1 MNKKVAMAVFLAFVL
16 FFSISAI
23 QASDVNV
30 DGPSLNSGNDVS
42 LQIQDCFKSDE
53 LGATNS
59 NNVSTNDNQVFLK
72 ENVKNKT
79 ELSSPAS
86 RVYVNGSY
94 GVVLKD
100 VNTNNVL
107 ANKKINFIINNI
119 AYTATT
125 DANGI
130 AGVNLNINPGTYTVM
145 AYFNGDND
153 FEVSNLTSEVRIA
166 STIQAKN
173 LTKYYNGATQYM
185 AKFLDSKGNLLVNK
199 IVTITVNGN
208 SYTRKTNSKGLISLP
223 MNFKPG
229 IYKVVS
235 TNPLTGYKLTTTFEI
250 LSTITSYDLKKVIGD
265 DNRFVVKF
273 FKKDGKPLANK
284 QVKIKIN
291 GKTYKYKTDSNGLV
305 SLSFNSYKKGTYD
318 VVSYN
323 TDGLSK
329 TNKVTLFNVA
339 ITKLTTAD
347 NFYTF
352 LPNDAKE
359 IKVKFTTSLGGN
371 SNSGKNINVNINGV
385 TYSKKTDVA
394 GMICLNASSWGKG
407 IYTVKFDYYGNKF
420 FNPSSATNLVTI
432 LDGTAP
438 ILTAQGRTDFG
449 YGAGTSFKVALT
461 AGGVP
466 LVNRIVTFTIG
477 GKSYTDITDNKGI
490 ASTPINL
497 DIGNHVVDC
506 RSYDEFKVNGTSES
520 FIINVFKRSDSK
532 LTWECGTSY
541 KDSSQTFKVSLT
553 DSSGKPI
560 RDGNVELTIDGETYT
575 AKTASNGYAEFTT
588 SVALGKYKVSVT
600 FTGNNDYLPSSTS
613 SSINVELSKFGKGL
627 NEKNAGSG
635 SSAYGKSSSHCP
647 VNNAKIKA
655 LVKSLTSGLTNNVDK
670 VKAIFNYV
678 RYNITYVFY
687 YNTRRGAVGTL
698 NAKSG
703 NCVDKSHLLVS
714 MYRTAGFKARY
725 VHGRCLFSSGYIG
738 HVWTQVLVDNTWI
751 CGDPSN
757 RINDLGKIANW
768 NTNSYKIRGKYVSPP
783 F

>member
-1 MNKKVAMAVFLAFVL
+1 VAIAVFLAFVL

-30 DGPSLNSGNDVS
+30 DGPSLNSDNDVS
-42 LQIQDCFKSDE
+42 LQLQDSFHSDE
-53 LGATNS
+53 LRTTDY
-59 NNVSTNDNQVFLK
+59 NNVSTNDNQVILK

-79 ELSSPAS
+79 ELVSSTK

-94 GVVLKD
+94 GVVLND
-100 VNTNNVL
+100 LNTNKTL
-107 ANKKINFIINNI
+107 ANKNINFIIGNI
-119 AYTATT
+119 NYTATT
-125 DANGI
+125 DGNGI
-130 AGVNLNINPGTYTVM
+130 ASVNLNLNPGTYTVM
-145 AYFNGDND
+145 VYFNGDAD
-153 FEVSNLTSEVRIA
+153 FEVSNLTSEIRIA

-173 LTKYYNGATQYM
+173 LTKYYNGATQYT

-199 IVTITVNGN
+199 MVTVTVNGK

-229 IYKVVS
+229 TYNVVL
-235 TNPLTGYKLTTTFEI
+235 TNPLTGYKLTTTFKI
-250 LSTITSYDLKKVIGD
+250 LSTITSYDLNKVIGD
-265 DNRFVVKF
+265 DNKFIVKF
-273 FKKDGKPLANK
+273 FKSDGKALANK
-284 QVKIKIN
+284 YVKIKIN
-291 GKTYKYKTDSNGLV
+291 GKASKHKTNSNGQV
-305 SLSFNSYKKGTYD
+305 RLSFNNYKKGTYD

-323 TDGLSK
+323 PDGLSR

-339 ITKLTTAD
+339 NTKLTIAD

-385 TYSKKTDVA
+385 SYSKKTDGNGVV
-394 GMICLNASSWGKG
+394 CLDASSWDKG
-407 IYTVKFDYYGNKF
+407 LYNIEFIYYGNKF
-420 FNPSSATNLVTI
+420 FNPSSATSLVTI
-432 LDGTAP
+432 LNGTSSKFTP
-438 ILTAQGRTDFG
+438 HGTTNFG
-449 YGAGTSFKVALT
+449 YGAGTLFKVALT
-461 AGGVP
+461 ADGVP
-466 LVNRIVTFTIG
+466 LVDRLVTFTIE
-477 GKSYTDITDNKGI
+477 GKTYSDITDDKGI

-506 RSYDEFKVNGTSES
+506 RAYDEFKVNGTSES
-520 FIINVFKRSDSK
+520 ILINVFKRSDSK
-532 LTWECGTSY
+532 LTWACGNSY
-541 KDSSQTFKVSLT
+541 KDSSQTFKVLLT

-575 AKTASNGYAEFTT
+575 AKTASNGYVEFTT
-588 SVALGKYKVSVT
+588 SVPLGKYKVSVR

-613 SSINVELSKFGKGL
+613 SSINVELSLFGKGL
-627 NEKNAGSG
+627 NEKNAGSS
-635 SSAYGKSSSHCP
+635 SSAYLKSSSHCP